1 MQRKG
6 YSNTAHFSF
15 QNRKGQP
22 CKIQLS
28 KTCTTLPKME
38 VFLLFI
44 KCDNLIKSYKCI
56 PTNAIIMLRVKRYLV
71 WKRYFFIV
79 LCS

>member
-1 MQRKG
+1 
-6 YSNTAHFSF
+6 
-15 QNRKGQP
+15 
-22 CKIQLS
+22 
-28 KTCTTLPKME
+28 ME

-44 KCDNLIKSYKCI
+44 RMLDNLIKSYKCI